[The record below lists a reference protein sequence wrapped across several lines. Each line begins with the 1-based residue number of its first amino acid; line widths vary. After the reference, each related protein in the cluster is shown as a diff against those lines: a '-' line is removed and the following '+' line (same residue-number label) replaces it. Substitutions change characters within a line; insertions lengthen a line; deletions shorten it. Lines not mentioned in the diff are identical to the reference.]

1 MKIIKRNSVLSEHDE
16 DEFNVGEIANEQI
29 IVKAVVHCKSS
40 KAMSVEGNTQVN
52 SVWLS
57 V

>member
-1 MKIIKRNSVLSEHDE
+1 MLSEHDK

-29 IVKAVVHCKSS
+29 ILKAVAHCESS
-40 KAMSVEGNTQVN
+40 KAISVEENTQVN

-57 V
+57 VSFY

>member
-29 IVKAVVHCKSS
+29 IVKAIVHCKSS
-40 KAMSVEGNTQVN
+40 KAISVEGNTQVN
-52 SVWLS
+52 SV
-57 V
+57 